1 MTRLTNLDLAILR
14 TSPGKS
20 DTFIYT
26 VPKVNKVKAYCKLGK
41 LEDIME
47 HFEIDSIEQLE
58 NILEAWKVV
67 YPKISIEKG
76 TIDYAN
82 ISIKDWHHHLY
93 KKEFEILEKVKVR
106 RDK

>member
-1 MTRLTNLDLAILR
+1 MSRLTNLDLAILR

-41 LEDIME
+41 LEDIIE
-47 HFEIDSIEQLE
+47 HFKIESIEQLE
-58 NILEAWKVV
+58 NILEAWEIVNS
-67 YPKISIEKG
+67 KITIEKG

-82 ISIKDWHHHLY
+82 ISIKDWHHHLN
-93 KKEFEILEKVKVR
+93 KKEFEILEKVR
-106 RDK
+106 GDKK

>member
-47 HFEIDSIEQLE
+47 HFEIESIEQLE
-58 NILEAWKVV
+58 NILEAWKIVQ
-67 YPKISIEKG
+67 PKISIEKG
-76 TIDYAN
+76 AIDYAN
-82 ISIKDWHHHLY
+82 IHIKDWHNHLY
-93 KKEFEILEKVKVR
+93 KKEFEILERVKVR
-106 RDK
+106 RE

>member
-26 VPKVNKVKAYCKLGK
+26 VPKINKVKAYCKLGK

-47 HFEIDSIEQLE
+47 HFEIESIEQLE
-58 NILEAWKVV
+58 NILEAWKIVQ
-67 YPKISIEKG
+67 PKISIEKG
-76 TIDYAN
+76 AIDYAN
-82 ISIKDWHHHLY
+82 IRIKDWHNHLY
-93 KKEFEILEKVKVR
+93 KKEFEILERVKVR
-106 RDK
+106 SDK

>member
-1 MTRLTNLDLAILR
+1 MNRLTNLDLAILR
-14 TSPGKS
+14 TGPGKS

-47 HFEIDSIEQLE
+47 HFEIESIEQLE
-58 NILEAWKVV
+58 NILEAWEIIKS
-67 YPKISIEKG
+67 KISIEKG

-82 ISIKDWHHHLY
+82 ISIKDLHNHLN
-93 KKEFEILEKVKVR
+93 KKEFEILEKVKV
-106 RDK
+106 DK